1 MLNSKAYE
9 SLNYSLSLL
18 STSANGKYSGCIINS
33 LHQVTSSFPPRF
45 TVTVNKS
52 NETCKA
58 LEVSGSFA
66 VTLLTADCPTELV
79 NLFGYKSGRVTDKFA
94 GKDVQLDEAGNPYLK
109 EHMVSRIS
117 CKIVD
122 RLEVGNYVLYV
133 GQATES
139 EVLSGGPA
147 LTPKEFTKRGN
158 ATPTTASVYRTV
170 QINGYRC
177 TVCGYVYEA
186 ESLPAD
192 FRCPLCNAPADKF
205 QLIEK

>member
-66 VTLLTADCPTELV
+66 VTL
-79 NLFGYKSGRVTDKFA
+79 SRR
-94 GKDVQLDEAGNPYLK
+94 YL
-109 EHMVSRIS
+109 
-117 CKIVD
+117 
-122 RLEVGNYVLYV
+122 
-133 GQATES
+133 
-139 EVLSGGPA
+139 
-147 LTPKEFTKRGN
+147 
-158 ATPTTASVYRTV
+158 
-170 QINGYRC
+170 
-177 TVCGYVYEA
+177 
-186 ESLPAD
+186 
-192 FRCPLCNAPADKF
+192 
-205 QLIEK
+205 